1 MMGGLDVE
9 LAVRIY
15 DAVDLAILEG
25 IRAAGALYEGKQR
38 VGDDQPAGGPVPAL
52 DRPLGD
58 NGDLG
63 RVFRVVAAFQVAQH
77 AIETGDLVEE
87 VVVDGVIDLFPNLI
101 HKEIEGGHH
110 IDIDTVSVRYI
121 FVIIIHR
128 LIGEVIGTV
137 VEDAF
142 RGHEEIHGEVLS
154 AANGGGGTDPV
165 TVIDR

>member
-1 MMGGLDVE
+1 MPYTRESRESATTSPREGSSQRSTVP
-9 LAVRIY
+9 LATTEIS
-15 DAVDLAILEG
+15 
-25 IRAAGALYEGKQR
+25 
-38 VGDDQPAGGPVPAL
+38 VGCSGSPPHS
-52 DRPLGD
+52 
-58 NGDLG
+58 
-63 RVFRVVAAFQVAQH
+63 QVAQH
-77 AIETGDLVEE
+77 AIETGDFVGE

-110 IDIDTVSVRYI
+110 IDIDAVSVRYI

-154 AANGGGGTDPV
+154 VEKEGTGP
-165 TVIDR
+165 TRSPL

>member
-1 MMGGLDVE
+1 MG
-9 LAVRIY
+9 APRIPP
-15 DAVDLAILEG
+15 DRGRLKEGAIC
-25 IRAAGALYEGKQR
+25 A
-38 VGDDQPAGGPVPAL
+38 P
-52 DRPLGD
+52 
-58 NGDLG
+58 
-63 RVFRVVAAFQVAQH
+63 
-77 AIETGDLVEE
+77 IETGDLVEE

-154 AANGGGGTDPV
+154 AVNGGGGTDPV

>member
-1 MMGGLDVE
+1 M
-9 LAVRIY
+9 
-15 DAVDLAILEG
+15 
-25 IRAAGALYEGKQR
+25 
-38 VGDDQPAGGPVPAL
+38 
-52 DRPLGD
+52 
-58 NGDLG
+58 
-63 RVFRVVAAFQVAQH
+63 FRVAAAFQVAQH
-77 AIETGDLVEE
+77 AIETGDFVEE

-110 IDIDTVSVRYI
+110 IDIDAVSVRYI

-154 AANGGGGTDPV
+154 VEKEGTGP
-165 TVIDR
+165 TRSPL